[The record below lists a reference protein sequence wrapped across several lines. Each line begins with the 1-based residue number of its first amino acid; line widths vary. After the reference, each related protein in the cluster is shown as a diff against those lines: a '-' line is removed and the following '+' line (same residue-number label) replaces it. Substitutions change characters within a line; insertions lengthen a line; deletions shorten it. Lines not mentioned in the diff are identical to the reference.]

1 MGLSLRQLSV
11 SALVTSALIYYY
23 LVLDRRTPYFLNQP
37 LFYVLYVAVW
47 TLHVAANMFYG
58 IIIWPKY
65 LSPLRHLPEPTEGRS
80 WWNGYGKKAFLGA
93 KGEPIAQW

>member
-1 MGLSLRQLSV
+1 MACKPW
-11 SALVTSALIYYY
+11 ALGY
-23 LVLDRRTPYFLNQP
+23 
-37 LFYVLYVAVW
+37 
-47 TLHVAANMFYG
+47 AANWGQIVGGAQYFG
-58 IIIWPKY
+58 N